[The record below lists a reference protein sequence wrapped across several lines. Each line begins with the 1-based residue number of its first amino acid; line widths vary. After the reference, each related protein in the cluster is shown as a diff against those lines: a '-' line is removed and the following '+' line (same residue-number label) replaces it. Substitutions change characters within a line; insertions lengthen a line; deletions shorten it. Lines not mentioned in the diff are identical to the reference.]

1 MPRTEGITMLSCPGG
16 SRHRQ
21 SDCPSLPASRQANNT
36 QQTDAQILARL
47 KDRAMPPSWAPTAGP
62 ADAPCRRT
70 GARVTLRP
78 LVSLLQPLHRSFP
91 RCPPHN
97 SSPPHEARA
106 VWESTSFR
114 NLDEVLFRQCL
125 SRWRKRSAA
134 SSGFISALQAGGG

>member
-91 RCPPHN
+91 RHPPPN
-97 SSPPHEARA
+97 RLPSPR
-106 VWESTSFR
+106 STSFR